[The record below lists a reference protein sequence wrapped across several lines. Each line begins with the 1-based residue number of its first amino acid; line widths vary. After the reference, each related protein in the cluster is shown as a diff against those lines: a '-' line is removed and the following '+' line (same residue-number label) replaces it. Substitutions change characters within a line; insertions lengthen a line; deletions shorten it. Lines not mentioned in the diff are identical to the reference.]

1 MELPINVNEL
11 DTIVKALGFGGNA
24 ALYHKLKLVR
34 DLMNENQDYKKIL
47 CEEYGI
53 II

>member
-11 DTIVKALGFGGNA
+11 DLIVKSLGFGGNA

-34 DLMNENQDYKKIL
+34 DLINENQDYKKIL
-47 CEEYGI
+47 REEYGI